1 MNKKIIP
8 NGKKSTS
15 SGVWD
20 PNLVPLLSRFQRP
33 LIFSVFPV
41 KTIVFLRP
49 SKDSTEQW
57 PQPKWNIHLPFRY
70 VLQEFRKSK
79 NSNLRFSA
87 VRWEKDPQRNTL
99 HMVGAASPDRLNQL
113 PKVALLCQWCRG
125 HLDSRDVGRRFPLK
139 TSVLG
144 LVVLRKCNK
153 ICRVGN
159 LSSVFFDMIV
169 VGWPP

>member
-1 MNKKIIP
+1 MQKKMNKKIIP
-8 NGKKSTS
+8 NGKISTS

-20 PNLVPLLSRFQRP
+20 PNLTMWSRFQRP
-33 LIFSVFPV
+33 FVFLVFFPE
-41 KTIVFLRP
+41 KTIVLLRP
-49 SKDSTEQW
+49 RKDSTEQW
-57 PQPKWNIHLPFRY
+57 PQTKWNIHLPFRY

-99 HMVGAASPDRLNQL
+99 HMVGAASPYRLNQL
-113 PKVALLCQWCRG
+113 AKVALLCQWCWG

-144 LVVLRKCNK
+144 LVVLRK
-153 ICRVGN
+153 
-159 LSSVFFDMIV
+159 MQ
-169 VGWPP
+169 